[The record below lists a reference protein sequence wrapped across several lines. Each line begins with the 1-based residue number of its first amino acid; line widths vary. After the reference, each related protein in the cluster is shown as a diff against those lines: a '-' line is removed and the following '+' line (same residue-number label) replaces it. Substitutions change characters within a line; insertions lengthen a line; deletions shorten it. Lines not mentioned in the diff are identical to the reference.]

1 MTGGKRAKSGRKPA
15 HIDPVELEKLCVL
28 QCTDVEI
35 ASFFGISARTLERRK
50 SRPAVAEAIE
60 RGKARGKTSLR
71 RSLFNLAMKGN
82 PAANIFLAKNLL
94 GYKDYVAN
102 ELSGPDGG
110 TIPIGP
116 APELGELSDEEVKQL
131 AAVVN
136 KTGRALKG

>member
-1 MTGGKRAKSGRKPA
+1 MTGGKRARSGRKPV
-15 HIDPVELEKLCVL
+15 HIDLVELEKLSAL
-28 QCTDVEI
+28 QCTDAEI
-35 ASFFGISARTLERRK
+35 ASFFAISVRTLERRK
-50 SRPAVAEAIE
+50 NRPAVAEAIE

-94 GYKDYVAN
+94 GYKDYVAS

-110 TIPIGP
+110 AIPIGP